1 MHARKHASVCA
12 AYPCCIKLFLQVL
25 SADAR
30 IYLFRNF
37 LSEAE
42 CDYIKNKATP
52 RLARSGVVDAKT
64 GKSKIDD
71 IRTSSGMFFN
81 RGEDPV
87 IQTIERRIANLSM
100 TPVYHGEGLQVL
112 RYEAGQKYEAHW
124 DYFFDEKNAAR
135 GANRYATMLTFLETV
150 EEGGETV
157 FTKMPTPDGRDNEG
171 FSECAKHHLAVKPHK
186 ASFLL

>member
-1 MHARKHASVCA
+1 MNAMIALCAVFQVVLLALTRVGARNVPPPTFPSYYEAS
-12 AYPCCIKLFLQVL
+12 PQMEVL

-42 CDYIKNKATP
+42 CDYIRNKATP
-52 RLARSGVVDAKT
+52 RLARSGVVDTKT

-100 TPVYHGEGLQVL
+100 TPVYHGEGLQV
-112 RYEAGQKYEAHW
+112 G
-124 DYFFDEKNAAR
+124 
-135 GANRYATMLTFLETV
+135 MI
-150 EEGGETV
+150 
-157 FTKMPTPDGRDNEG
+157 GR
-171 FSECAKHHLAVKPHK
+171 
-186 ASFLL
+186 